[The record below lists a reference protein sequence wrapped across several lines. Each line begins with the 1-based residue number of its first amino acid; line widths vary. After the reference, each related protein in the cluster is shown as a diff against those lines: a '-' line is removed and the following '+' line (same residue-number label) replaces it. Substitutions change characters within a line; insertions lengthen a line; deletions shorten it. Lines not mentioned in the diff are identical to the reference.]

1 VPGIGRLTRHG
12 IRSTGL
18 AVLILG
24 LALGLWGCA
33 GPGGDGS
40 LASGDLSPRHLYRK
54 ARAELQQR
62 NYGQAI
68 QLLQELMTRFGDQP
82 EAEAARLS
90 LAYAYYKA
98 GEHQQAIDTA
108 VAFIHRHPQNANVA
122 YAYYV
127 RGLAAYARSKRDV
140 EQALAGPPSPDALA
154 STREAFRYLSE
165 LVERFPRSRYF
176 NDAMTRI
183 VKLRNRM
190 ARYQVHAAEYDLEAG
205 NVERAVERARYVQKH
220 FARTRSLPAAL
231 AVLARGQ
238 LVLGRR
244 REAEEVLAA
253 LEANY
258 PDDPVTTATR
268 EYFSTH
274 RGVGPAR

>member
-1 VPGIGRLTRHG
+1 MVPGL
-12 IRSTGL
+12 
-18 AVLILG
+18 V
-24 LALGLWGCA
+24 LALALAGCA
-33 GPGGDGS
+33 GPAADG
-40 LASGDLSPRHLYRK
+40 ARSGELSPPQLYRK
-54 ARAELQQR
+54 ARAELRQR
-62 NYGQAI
+62 NYGRAI
-68 QLLQELMTRFGDQP
+68 ELLQELQNRFGDQP
-82 EAEAARLS
+82 EAEAGRLS

-98 GEHQQAIDTA
+98 GEHRQAIDTA
-108 VAFIHRHPQNANVA
+108 EAFIRRHPQNANVA

-127 RGLAAYARSKRDV
+127 RGLAAYARSKTDV
-140 EQALAGPPSPDALA
+140 ERALAEPPSPDALA

-176 NDAMTRI
+176 SDAMTRI

-190 ARYQVHAAEYDLEAG
+190 ARYQIHAAEYDLEAG
-205 NVERAVERARYVQKH
+205 RTERAVERARYVQKH
-220 FARTRSLPAAL
+220 FARTPSLPAAL

-238 LVLGRR
+238 LALGRR

-268 EYFSTH
+268 EYFSNH
-274 RGVGPAR
+274 RRVRPAR